1 MKPLERHFWFGIL
14 LMLALLACTLTISWG
29 IRAIHAPI
37 GQTLQ
42 QAQEAVLT
50 QDWTSARQAA
60 QQAEDRWAQF
70 RPISAAV
77 ADHDPIEAGDSL
89 FAELAL
95 YAHTQSATEFAACCA
110 RLQQTVQGLI
120 QAHTPKWW
128 NLF

>member
-50 QDWTSARQAA
+50 QDWMSARQAA
-60 QQAEDRWAQF
+60 QQADNEDKLNKLKSPGIRTSESEA
-70 RPISAAV
+70 RP
-77 ADHDPIEAGDSL
+77 
-89 FAELAL
+89 
-95 YAHTQSATEFAACCA
+95 
-110 RLQQTVQGLI
+110 
-120 QAHTPKWW
+120 
-128 NLF
+128 